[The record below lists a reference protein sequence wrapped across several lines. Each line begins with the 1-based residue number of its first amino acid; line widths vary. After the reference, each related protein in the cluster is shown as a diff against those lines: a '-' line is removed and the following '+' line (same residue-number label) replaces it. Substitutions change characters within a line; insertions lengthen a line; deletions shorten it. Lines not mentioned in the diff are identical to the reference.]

1 VVEKYF
7 EQVLTMLELGG
18 IDMLGHF
25 DKIIG
30 NAALAD
36 PSIETQKWYEALVD
50 DVVSHAAASGVV
62 VEINTKAILD
72 KGRFFPDRRWWD
84 KLKSAGVPV
93 AINSDAHYPDK
104 VNLGRAEA
112 LSLWEES

>member
-1 VVEKYF
+1 
-7 EQVLTMLELGG
+7 
-18 IDMLGHF
+18 
-25 DKIIG
+25 
-30 NAALAD
+30 
-36 PSIETQKWYEALVD
+36 
-50 DVVSHAAASGVV
+50 VVSHAAASGVV